1 MYCEIFLV
9 HFGVKY
15 CLHMTFYIVTIL
27 SFKMRYYR
35 FLVFTARCKKSMFSV
50 SYWGKN
56 VSAVSFT
63 SKMSIFSKKL
73 CSHFFQCNFYFL
85 EHYAHK
91 SFLKGDFQKL
101 PMGSKNGHL

>member
-9 HFGVKY
+9 HLGIKY
-15 CLHMTFYIVTIL
+15 CLHLAFCIMTIL
-27 SFKMRYYR
+27 SCKMRYYR

-50 SYWGKN
+50 SFRGKI
-56 VSAVSFT
+56 VPLVSFT

-73 CSHFFQCNFYFL
+73 CSHFFQPVFIFL
-85 EHYAHK
+85 EHYDNK
-91 SFLKGDFQKL
+91 LEKKRVFQNL